1 MNTIFDPQPVK
12 RRRMRAYMMPDIKM
26 KVDRS
31 IPPDERA
38 VESMRLFD
46 ALDDH
51 TRGLI
56 EEYGLNTVL
65 NMFNRVK
72 IAGEHLQTAL
82 EQQRRERGGI

>member
-1 MNTIFDPQPVK
+1 MMP
-12 RRRMRAYMMPDIKM
+12 RRRSLHANVMANIKID
-26 KVDRS
+26 VNPND
-31 IPPDERA
+31 PPDARA

-65 NMFNRVK
+65 NIFNRIK
-72 IAGEHLQTAL
+72 TAGPHLQYAL